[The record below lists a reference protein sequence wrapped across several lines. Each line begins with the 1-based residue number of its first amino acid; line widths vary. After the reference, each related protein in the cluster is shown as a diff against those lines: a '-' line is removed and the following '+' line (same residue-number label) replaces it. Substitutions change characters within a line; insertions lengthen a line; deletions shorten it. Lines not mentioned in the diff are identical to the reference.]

1 MDTDR
6 STHVEPSLELF
17 TDEHIS
23 RLQRCYDCSR
33 FPGAMPQ
40 AVAYRT
46 VGAESN
52 ANQIAQNLINR
63 TIRVF
68 PSLQL
73 WLNWQT
79 FSFRSF

>member
-1 MDTDR
+1 MDSGR
-6 STHVEPSLELF
+6 SAQVEHSLELF

-40 AVAYRT
+40 AAAYRT

-52 ANQIAQNLINR
+52 AN
-63 TIRVF
+63 
-68 PSLQL
+68 
-73 WLNWQT
+73 
-79 FSFRSF
+79 